1 MIEER
6 AVILSLELLPLNISE
21 ISDQTPLSF
30 SPSETVAILEIER
43 KTACGLCG
51 QTRGCGN
58 SIWGKLF
65 GHQTT
70 AFKAQN
76 RINAKVGES
85 VMVGI
90 DEKAMLKSALLLYV
104 LPLTTLFIG
113 ALLAASFWNKDGITM
128 LGAVTGLTLGLLWV
142 KCHTISNR
150 YFNLQQPVILR
161 LVANQDSVITFN

>member
-6 AVILSLELLPLNISE
+6 AVILSLEKSSQNSSNDSYLDS
-21 ISDQTPLSF
+21 
-30 SPSETVAILEIER
+30 VATLEIER

-76 RINAKVGES
+76 RINAKVGQS
-85 VMVGI
+85 VIVGI
-90 DEKAMLKSALLLYV
+90 NEAAILKSALLLYIV
-104 LPLTTLFIG
+104 PLFTLFVG
-113 ALLAASFWNKDGITM
+113 ALLATYFWQSDGITM
-128 LGAVTGLTLGLLWV
+128 LGAAAGLVSGLLWV
-142 KCHTISNR
+142 KAHTLSNS
-150 YFNLQQPVILR
+150 YFRLQQPVILR
-161 LVANQDSVITFN
+161 LAANQDNVINIS